1 MLHIIKLGCYT
12 LVKERGE
19 DMKKLILL
27 LGLSFG
33 LIACS
38 AQKTK
43 SVDTAVETM
52 AMDESAKEE
61 VSYDT
66 TTEEGYQAPI
76 TEKKII
82 KNYNIGGQTKDYD
95 LAKKTIEDL
104 VGEFKGYI
112 ASSNES
118 LHQNRFFNIEAKIPQ
133 ERSDEF
139 IGRLDQIEVLNINS
153 KNSFTDDVTD
163 TYRDTELRIDSLE
176 KRLDKLYQIQ
186 KEDMDMESRLAL
198 EKQIGDTI
206 FEIEEYKKNKMNL
219 DKEIDYASISISIDE
234 VGVSS
239 NNELEADFSS
249 RVREAFNSSFDNFI
263 RAIKDLIVFVIFA
276 LPFIVIIAILA
287 LVIILIVKKSRKRK
301 NRKTKDNE
309 EKNKENKKTEINN
322 S

>member
-43 SVDTAVETM
+43 SVDTAVESM

-61 VSYDT
+61 ASYDT

-118 LHQNRFFNIEAKIPQ
+118 LHQNRFFNIEAKIP
-133 ERSDEF
+133 
-139 IGRLDQIEVLNINS
+139 
-153 KNSFTDDVTD
+153 
-163 TYRDTELRIDSLE
+163 
-176 KRLDKLYQIQ
+176 
-186 KEDMDMESRLAL
+186 
-198 EKQIGDTI
+198 
-206 FEIEEYKKNKMNL
+206 
-219 DKEIDYASISISIDE
+219 
-234 VGVSS
+234 
-239 NNELEADFSS
+239 
-249 RVREAFNSSFDNFI
+249 
-263 RAIKDLIVFVIFA
+263 
-276 LPFIVIIAILA
+276 
-287 LVIILIVKKSRKRK
+287 
-301 NRKTKDNE
+301 
-309 EKNKENKKTEINN
+309 
-322 S
+322 